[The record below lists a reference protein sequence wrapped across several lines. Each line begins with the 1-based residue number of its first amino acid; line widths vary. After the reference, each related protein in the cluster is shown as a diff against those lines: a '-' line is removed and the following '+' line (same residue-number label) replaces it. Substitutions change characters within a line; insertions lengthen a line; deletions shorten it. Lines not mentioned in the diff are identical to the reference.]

1 MGLCNGAQTRLGSA
15 CQAGGAVTLLES
27 FMNSARIVVLATGV
41 FLGVQLASAQDLSRY
56 RGYALESSL
65 DSVIASSG
73 TRAYRAITVQRRP
86 ATIQEL
92 EWRAPYSS
100 VGSAAADSVREIAF
114 SFYNDALYQLIVSY
128 DREKTDGLTNKDLI
142 ESLSVTYGTPITRSP
157 GNRVG
162 RPLVL
167 VDTIVLAHWEDGS
180 SSVTLL
186 KDSYSPLFRLR
197 LVSKPLM
204 TLAQGAIREAT
215 RLDAIEA
222 PRAAA
227 AQRDKEAAEEK
238 AALDKT
244 RTQNKATFKP

>member
-1 MGLCNGAQTRLGSA
+1 
-15 CQAGGAVTLLES
+15 
-27 FMNSARIVVLATGV
+27 MNSARIVVLATGV
-41 FLGVQLASAQDLSRY
+41 FLSVQLASAQDLSRY
-56 RGYALESSL
+56 RGYALDSSL
-65 DSVIASSG
+65 ESVIASSG
-73 TRAYRAITVQRRP
+73 VRADRAMTLHRRP

-100 VGSAAADSVREIAF
+100 PGSAAADSVRGIAF

-128 DREKTDGLTNKDLI
+128 DRDKTDGLTNKDLI
-142 ESLSVTYGTPITRSP
+142 ESLSVAYGTPTTKSP
-157 GNRVG
+157 GNLVG
-162 RPLVL
+162 RPTGLA
-167 VDTIVLAHWEDGS
+167 DTVVLAQWEDGS
-180 SSVTLL
+180 ASVTLL

-204 TLAQGAIREAT
+204 TLAQGAIREAA

-227 AQRDKEAAEEK
+227 AQRDQAAAEEK

>member
-1 MGLCNGAQTRLGSA
+1 MELCNGAQTRPGSA

-41 FLGVQLASAQDLSRY
+41 FLSVQLASAQDLSRY
-56 RGYALESSL
+56 RGYALDSSL
-65 DSVIASSG
+65 ESVIASSG
-73 TRAYRAITVQRRP
+73 ARADRATTLHRRP

-100 VGSAAADSVREIAF
+100 AGSAAADSVRGIAF

-128 DREKTDGLTNKDLI
+128 DRDKTDGLTNKDLI
-142 ESLSVTYGTPITRSP
+142 ESLSVTYGTPTTRSP
-157 GNRVG
+157 GNLAG
-162 RPLVL
+162 RSTGLA
-167 VDTIVLAHWEDGS
+167 DTIVLAQWEDGS
-180 SSVTLL
+180 ASVTLL

-204 TLAQGAIREAT
+204 TLAQGAIREAA
-215 RLDAIEA
+215 RLDAIDA

-227 AQRDKEAAEEK
+227 AQRDQAAAEEK

>member
-1 MGLCNGAQTRLGSA
+1 
-15 CQAGGAVTLLES
+15 
-27 FMNSARIVVLATGV
+27 MNRARIVVLATGV

-56 RGYALESSL
+56 RGYALDSSL
-65 DSVIASSG
+65 ASVIASSG
-73 TRAYRAITVQRRP
+73 APADRAMTLHRRP

-114 SFYNDALYQLIVSY
+114 SFYNDALYQLLVTY
-128 DREKTDGLTNKDLI
+128 DRDKTDGLTNKDLV
-142 ESLSVTYGTPITRSP
+142 ESLSVTYGAPITRPS
-157 GNRVG
+157 GNRSG
-162 RPLVL
+162 PSTGLA
-167 VDTIVLAHWEDGS
+167 DTIVLAQWEDGS
-180 SSVTLL
+180 ASVTLL
-186 KDSYSPLFRLR
+186 KDSYSPVFQLR

-204 TLAQGAIREAT
+204 TLAQGAIREAV

-227 AQRDKEAAEEK
+227 ALRDKAAADEK
-238 AALDKT
+238 AAIDKT

>member
-1 MGLCNGAQTRLGSA
+1 
-15 CQAGGAVTLLES
+15 
-27 FMNSARIVVLATGV
+27 MNSSRIVGLATSV

-65 DSVIASSG
+65 ESVIASSG
-73 TRAYRAITVQRRP
+73 SPASRAVTLHRRP

-100 VGSAAADSVREIAF
+100 AGSAAGDSVREIAF
-114 SFYNDALYQLIVSY
+114 SFYNDALYQLIVTYNS
-128 DREKTDGLTNKDLI
+128 EKTDGLTNQDLI
-142 ESLSVTYGTPITRSP
+142 ASLSVAYGTPIIKSP
-157 GNRVG
+157 GNQVG
-162 RPLVL
+162 RSLAL
-167 VDTIVLAHWEDGS
+167 ADSIVLAQWENGS
-180 SSVTLL
+180 ASVTLL
-186 KDSYSPLFRLR
+186 KDSYSPLFQLR

-204 TLAQGAIREAT
+204 TLARGAIREAA

-227 AQRDKEAAEEK
+227 ALRDKQAAEDK